1 MKNFM
6 FASIMIIIASL
17 GFTIYI
23 RQDTKKFIRS
33 IRPVPERISVK
44 AKEKP
49 SGPDMIQ
56 DIKNVPEVYEQNASE
71 HEVHHHDHL
80 DVSIFEMPTWV
91 NTTDFPDT
99 ADKMNPSDS
108 QIDRTHLHTD
118 TETKSKMPQRIID
131 YDNLTTEEKIS
142 GIKKYLVNKHGNI
155 PEVNEYVVLRRKM
168 IEKRHYIPSQNVTVL
183 DMTIEDVARYAELQS
198 LLYPTLVHEENLE
211 TIRKFKALQNTGKVR
226 RIEPQTLD
234 WSNVI
239 IR

>member
-1 MKNFM
+1 
-6 FASIMIIIASL
+6 
-17 GFTIYI
+17 
-23 RQDTKKFIRS
+23 
-33 IRPVPERISVK
+33 
-44 AKEKP
+44 
-49 SGPDMIQ
+49 
-56 DIKNVPEVYEQNASE
+56 
-71 HEVHHHDHL
+71 
-80 DVSIFEMPTWV
+80 
-91 NTTDFPDT
+91 
-99 ADKMNPSDS
+99 
-108 QIDRTHLHTD
+108 
-118 TETKSKMPQRIID
+118 
-131 YDNLTTEEKIS
+131 